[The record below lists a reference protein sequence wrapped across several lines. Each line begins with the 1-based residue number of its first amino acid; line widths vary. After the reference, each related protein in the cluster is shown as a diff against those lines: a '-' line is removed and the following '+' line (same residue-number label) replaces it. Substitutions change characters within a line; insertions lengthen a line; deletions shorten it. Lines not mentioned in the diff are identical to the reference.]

1 LLLDLQPL
9 DEASGPPVA
18 GQWFRDP
25 DRARSTAAATPG
37 VRRAGR
43 FVLQPRGADQK
54 LPALSE
60 LLQDPGP
67 ELVSHRPER
76 RAVLRERRGQDHR
89 YTKVVPI
96 KKHSGLVRATRLAAA
111 LPLRTPALHSTDP
124 ARGTVTCEALPGET
138 LHALLAGPHA
148 EAACA
153 ATGAALA
160 ALHRIEPPPRV
171 PVHGWSQEQA
181 VTQRWLQYAATY
193 RAPLDPPQAAGRP
206 AVAPAQTDAAPR
218 ALIHRDLHDLQVL
231 IDDHGS
237 VGVLDFDL
245 MAIGDPALD
254 LANLLA
260 HLDLRQRQGLI
271 DDAAPLR
278 RAVQRGY
285 APGAPL
291 AGRVPGYEALA
302 RQRLAAVYAFR
313 PTRRI
318 T

>member
-1 LLLDLQPL
+1 
-9 DEASGPPVA
+9 
-18 GQWFRDP
+18 
-25 DRARSTAAATPG
+25 
-37 VRRAGR
+37 
-43 FVLQPRGADQK
+43 
-54 LPALSE
+54 
-60 LLQDPGP
+60 
-67 ELVSHRPER
+67 
-76 RAVLRERRGQDHR
+76 
-89 YTKVVPI
+89 
-96 KKHSGLVRATRLAAA
+96 
-111 LPLRTPALHSTDP
+111 
-124 ARGTVTCEALPGET
+124 
-138 LHALLAGPHA
+138 
-148 EAACA
+148 
-153 ATGAALA
+153 
-160 ALHRIEPPPRV
+160 
-171 PVHGWSQEQA
+171 
-181 VTQRWLQYAATY
+181 
-193 RAPLDPPQAAGRP
+193 
-206 AVAPAQTDAAPR
+206 
-218 ALIHRDLHDLQVL
+218 LIHRDLHDLQVL